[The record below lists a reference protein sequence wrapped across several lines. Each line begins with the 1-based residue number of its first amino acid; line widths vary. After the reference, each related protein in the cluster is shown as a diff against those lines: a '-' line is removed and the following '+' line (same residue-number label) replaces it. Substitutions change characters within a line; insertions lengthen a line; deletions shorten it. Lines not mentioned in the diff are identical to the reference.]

1 METDEINVVAEDKKV
16 DIGGVMYHP
25 SEHRAQ
31 AYATDWTRK
40 TWNILDDDIAA
51 DMDFLKKVKVT
62 QEESRIFIQIPGQPK
77 AEMFP
82 KSKTEF
88 FFKIAP
94 STVRFFKNDRGEVEK
109 LILYSEGK
117 EFEAKKVR

>member
-1 METDEINVVAEDKKV
+1 MITYNMENDEINVVAEDKKV

-51 DMDFLKKVKVT
+51 DVNFLKTVADGDLDVV
-62 QEESRIFIQIPGQPK
+62 SRLADDEKWIVRYTLSDSPTAYYLYKRSAPGL
-77 AEMFP
+77 
-82 KSKTEF
+82 
-88 FFKIAP
+88 
-94 STVRFFKNDRGEVEK
+94 KNF
-109 LILYSEGK
+109 S
-117 EFEAKKVR
+117 